1 MRLPFLS
8 TPEAIVEGPPRRLSE
23 LQEPDEGGAP
33 RPSQPAPSEGPPS
46 PLELHAAALLQKL
59 PRPQPLS
66 PSAMGRI
73 GAALVAPPRSRPW
86 LYLAPA
92 AAALALVVGT
102 LGPSLWRRGAGPD
115 GLALRELR
123 LPDGGQARLEGASG
137 GAVLALGPAV
147 LRRDG
152 ASLILDEGR
161 LLVRAGATELTVRG
175 GRSTVTLL
183 PRRAA
188 EVVVHLGQLVRV
200 AAYVGDSAVRPEAH
214 EGREITVR
222 EGTAWTA
229 AGVLP
234 VPPEC
239 RSLPER
245 AWLPGA
251 GPLPGCV
258 PEAVA
263 AATPPVAPPPAA
275 IEPPGLPAP
284 AAAPEAAPVVA
295 KPPRPTRAPGRVII
309 ARPVPVENAS
319 PASLLAEESRLLGA
333 ALRQLR
339 QERDAAAAL
348 RTLDQY
354 RTRFPGGAL
363 IEEAQ
368 AARVDV
374 LLQLERRAEAL
385 TVLEQTRFQRLPRGG
400 ELLALRGE
408 LRAAAGRCREADGDF
423 QAALAG
429 RPTPQVTERALYGRA
444 SCLARLGDRE
454 GAQRLLRQI
463 TESFPGGRYAEP
475 ARRALST
482 LESTR

>member
-8 TPEAIVEGPPRRLSE
+8 TPEATVKGPPRRLSE
-23 LQEPDEGGAP
+23 LQEPDEGGSP

-46 PLELHAAALLQKL
+46 PLELRAASLLQHL
-59 PRPQPLS
+59 PKPQALS

-86 LYLAPA
+86 LFLAPA
-92 AAALALVVGT
+92 AAALALVVAT
-102 LGPSLWRRGAGPD
+102 LGPSLWRTGAGPD

-152 ASLILDEGR
+152 ATLILDEGR
-161 LLVRAGATELTVRG
+161 LIVRAGATELLVRG
-175 GRSTVTLL
+175 GRSTVTLS

-200 AAYVGDSAVRPEAH
+200 AAYVGDSALRSEAH

-222 EGTAWTA
+222 EGTVWTA

-234 VPPEC
+234 VSPEC

-251 GPLPGCV
+251 GPLPSCA

-263 AATPPVAPPPAA
+263 AAEPPTALDASVPPA
-275 IEPPGLPAP
+275 PVPAS
-284 AAAPEAAPVVA
+284 EVAPVVA
-295 KPPRPTRAPGRVII
+295 KPQRPQRVPVRAVARPTT
-309 ARPVPVENAS
+309 PVESVA

-348 RTLDQY
+348 QTLDQY
-354 RTRFPGGAL
+354 RSRFPGGSL
-363 IEEAQ
+363 SEEAQ
-368 AARVDV
+368 AARVDA

-454 GAQRLLRQI
+454 GAQKLLRQI
-463 TESFPGGRYAEP
+463 TEHFPGGRYAEP

-482 LESTR
+482 LENAPQP

>member
-8 TPEAIVEGPPRRLSE
+8 TTEATVKGPPRRLSE
-23 LQEPDEGGAP
+23 LAEPDEGGAP
-33 RPSQPAPSEGPPS
+33 RPPQPAPSEGPPS
-46 PLELHAAALLQKL
+46 ALELRAAALLQQL
-59 PRPQPLS
+59 PKPQPLS
-66 PSAMGRI
+66 PAAMGRI
-73 GAALVAPPRSRPW
+73 GATFVTPPRSRPW
-86 LYLAPA
+86 LILAPA
-92 AAALALVVGT
+92 AAALALVVAT
-102 LGPSLWRRGAGPD
+102 LGPSLWRTGANPD

-152 ASLILDEGR
+152 ASLVLDEGR
-161 LLVRAGATELTVRG
+161 LIVRAGATELTVRG

-200 AAYVGDSAVRPEAH
+200 AAYVGDSALRPEAH
-214 EGREITVR
+214 QGREILVR
-222 EGTAWTA
+222 EGTVWTA
-229 AGVLP
+229 AGILP
-234 VPPEC
+234 VPPDC

-245 AWLPGA
+245 AWPPTA
-251 GPLPGCV
+251 SPLPSCE

-263 AATPPVAPPPAA
+263 VS
-275 IEPPGLPAP
+275 
-284 AAAPEAAPVVA
+284 AAPEGIVEPPAPPAPTAAPEVA
-295 KPPRPTRAPGRVII
+295 PVAAKPQRPPRPPVRPGV
-309 ARPVPVENAS
+309 ARPASVETA

-354 RTRFPGGAL
+354 RTRFPGGSL
-363 IEEAQ
+363 NEEAQ
-368 AARVDV
+368 AARVDA

-408 LRAAAGRCREADGDF
+408 LRAVAGRCREADGDF

-454 GAQRLLRQI
+454 GAQKLLRQI
-463 TESFPGGRYAEP
+463 IETFPGGRYAEP

-482 LESTR
+482 LEPTATP

>member
-8 TPEAIVEGPPRRLSE
+8 TPEAPEAIVKGPPRRLSE
-23 LQEPDEGGAP
+23 LQEPDEGGSP
-33 RPSQPAPSEGPPS
+33 RPPQPSPSEGPPS
-46 PLELHAAALLQKL
+46 SLELRAAVLLQKL
-59 PRPQPLS
+59 PKPQTLS
-66 PSAMGRI
+66 PAAMGRI
-73 GAALVAPPRSRPW
+73 GAAIVAPPRSRPW
-86 LYLAPA
+86 LFLAPA
-92 AAALALVVGT
+92 AAALALVAAT
-102 LGPSLWRRGAGPD
+102 LGPSLWRTGAGPD

-123 LPDGGQARLEGASG
+123 LPEGGQARLEGASG
-137 GAVLALGPAV
+137 SAVLALGPAV

-152 ASLILDEGR
+152 AALVLDEGR
-161 LLVRAGATELTVRG
+161 LIVHARSSGLTVRS
-175 GRSTVTLL
+175 GRSTVTVA

-200 AAYVGDSAVRPEAH
+200 AAYVGDSALRPEAQ
-214 EGREITVR
+214 EAREITVR
-222 EGTAWTA
+222 EGTVWTA

-245 AWLPGA
+245 AWQPGA
-251 GPLPGCV
+251 GPLPSCA

-263 AATPPVAPPPAA
+263 VAAPPAA
-275 IEPPGLPAP
+275 IEVPAP
-284 AAAPEAAPVVA
+284 VAEPEAAPIVA
-295 KPPRPTRAPGRVII
+295 KPPRPPRIPGRVVV
-309 ARPVPVENAS
+309 ARPA
-319 PASLLAEESRLLGA
+319 PAPSADPANLLAEESRLLGA

-348 RTLDQY
+348 RTLDQH
-354 RTRFPGGAL
+354 RTRFPSGSL
-363 IEEAQ
+363 SEEAQ
-368 AARVDV
+368 AARVDA

-454 GAQRLLRQI
+454 GAQKLLRQI
-463 TESFPGGRYAEP
+463 TEHFPSGRYADP

-482 LESTR
+482 LEATGTP